1 MFRVFRHY
9 VPRAFVALAVGE
21 FLLLVASVYLGV
33 ALRFLGQEPPYGV
46 EPLLPKALAFAAV
59 MLLSMTAMGLYQRNL
74 REGLGGVLIRLGL
87 SAALA
92 LVAMAVLFYV
102 LPGLFL
108 GRGAFGLAFLVALLG
123 LALVRA
129 VFMQV
134 ADLEALQR
142 RVLVLGAGPRAAEI
156 GRRLRRK
163 ADRRGC
169 HIVGYVH
176 VAGEQDA
183 VDPRQ
188 VIRHDVPLLELARR
202 MQIDEIVVAVEDRRK
217 RFPLHEILDCRM
229 SGIEVLDLLT
239 FLERQLRRVELDL
252 MQPSWLIFSD
262 GFRYGLWRAV
272 SKRLFDVVV
281 SALLLLLLW
290 PVMAAAALAI
300 YLETGRPV
308 LYRQVRVGENWRP
321 FQLLKFRSMVQDAEA
336 DGKPRWAAANDHR
349 VTPVGRFLRRARID
363 ELPQLLNVLRGDMSF
378 VGPRPERPAFVE
390 RLAREIPYYAERSRV
405 KPGITG
411 WAQVCYP
418 YGSSEEDAARKL
430 QYDLYY
436 VKNYSLFL
444 DLLIL
449 LQTAEVVLWGRGAR

>member
-9 VPRAFVALAVGE
+9 VPRAFVVLAVGE
-21 FLLLVASVYLGV
+21 FLFLVASVYLGV

-46 EPLLPKALAFAAV
+46 EPLLPKAVVFALV
-59 MLLSMTAMGLYQRNL
+59 MLGAMTAMGLYQRNL

-87 SAALA
+87 SALLA
-92 LVAMAVLFYV
+92 LVAMSVLFYV
-102 LPGLFL
+102 FPGLFL
-108 GRGAFGLAFLVALLG
+108 GRGAFGLAYLVALLG

-129 VFMQV
+129 VFLQV

-156 GRRLRRK
+156 AKRLRRK

-176 VAGEQDA
+176 VAGERDA
-183 VDPRQ
+183 VDPQ
-188 VIRHDVPLLELARR
+188 KVIRHDVPLLELARR
-202 MQIDEIVVAVEDRRK
+202 MQIDEIVVAVQDRRK
-217 RFPLHEILDCRM
+217 NFPLHEILDCRM
-229 SGIEVLDLLT
+229 SGIEVLDLLS
-239 FLERQLRRVELDL
+239 FFERQLRRVELDL

-281 SALLLLLLW
+281 SASLLLLLW
-290 PVMAAAALAI
+290 PVMLVAALAI
-300 YLETGRPV
+300 YLETGRPI
-308 LYRQVRVGENWRP
+308 LYRQVRVGEHWRP

-336 DGKPRWAAANDHR
+336 DGRARWAAPGDSR
-349 VTPVGRFLRRARID
+349 VTRVGRFLRRSRID
-363 ELPQLLNVLRGDMSF
+363 ELPQLVNVLRGDMSF
-378 VGPRPERPAFVE
+378 VGPRPERPEFVE
-390 RLAREIPYYAERSRV
+390 RLAREIPYYAERNRV

-418 YGSSEEDAARKL
+418 YGASEEDAARKL